1 MRKLWLV
8 IKREY
13 LTRVRTKAFIIG
25 TIALPLFS
33 VGVLAIQIY
42 TATRQT
48 DHTLKVAVVDNA
60 GNLAEPVAKGLS
72 GKLPSGQPAF
82 QVVQTLERP
91 ASREVDDLRNQ
102 VQSGQLDAFLVV
114 PEGATEGRAAAEFHT
129 KNPGEITMTDSIDQ
143 AVSDA
148 VIAQRLH
155 DRGVNVQ
162 DVGPLVKGV
171 EVKLMKVTAGGETE
185 EKGQTFVTAIVVGM
199 ILYITLI
206 VYGVTTMRSVIEEK
220 SSRVMEILV
229 ASVRPL
235 HLLLGKILGVAA
247 VGLTQ
252 YAIWVVLAGLVSAY
266 GITVASMF
274 RPGASLPELHLPW
287 ALLASMMIFF
297 LCGYFLYA
305 SLYAAIGAMCSTDQE
320 SQQLQTP
327 VTLLLVTGFLLFNII
342 LHDPNSTQSFVLSI
356 IPFFAPILMVL
367 RISMQTPPLW
377 QIALSIAVSVLTTAG
392 IVYFSARVY
401 RVGVLMYGK
410 RPSLV
415 ELVRW
420 LKYT

>member
-1 MRKLWLV
+1 VRKLWLV

-13 LTRVRTKAFIIG
+13 LTRVRTKAFILG
-25 TIALPLFS
+25 TVALPLFS
-33 VGVLAIQIY
+33 IAVLAIQIY
-42 TATRQT
+42 TAKGQA

-60 GNLAEPVAKGLS
+60 GGLAEAIAKGLD
-72 GKLPSGQPAF
+72 GKLPNGQPAF
-82 QVVQTLERP
+82 QVVKALERP
-91 ASREVDDLRNQ
+91 AGGELDDLRNQ
-102 VQSGQLDAFLVV
+102 VKSGQLDAFLLV
-114 PEGATEGRAAAEFHT
+114 PEGATQGKAAAEFHT
-129 KNPGEITMTDSIDQ
+129 KNPGEITMTDSLDR

-155 DRGVNVQ
+155 ERGVNAQ
-162 DVGPLVKGV
+162 DVGQLVKGL
-171 EVKLMKVTAGGETE
+171 EVKLIKVSSAGETE
-185 EKGQTFVTAIVVGM
+185 EEGQTFVTAIVVGM

-206 VYGVTTMRSVIEEK
+206 IYGVTTMRSVIDEK

-229 ASVRPL
+229 ASVRPV
-235 HLLLGKILGVAA
+235 HLLMGKILGVAA

-252 YAIWVVLAGLVSAY
+252 YAIWVALAGLVSAY
-266 GITVASMF
+266 GVTVASLF
-274 RPGASLPELHLPW
+274 RPGASLPSLTLPW
-287 ALLASMMIFF
+287 ALLPSMIVFF

-327 VTLLLVTGFLLFNII
+327 VTLLLVAGFLLFNII
-342 LHDPNSTQSFVLSI
+342 LHDPNSTQSFILSM

-377 QIALSIAVSVLTTAG
+377 QIALSIAISILTTAG
-392 IVYFSARVY
+392 IISFSARIY
-401 RVGVLMYGK
+401 RVGILMYGK

-415 ELVRW
+415 EVVRW

>member
-13 LTRVRTKAFIIG
+13 LTRVRTKAFILG
-25 TIALPLFS
+25 TVALPLFS
-33 VGVLAIQIY
+33 IAVLAIQIY
-42 TATRQT
+42 TAKGQA

-60 GNLAEPVAKGLS
+60 GGLAEAIAKGLD
-72 GKLPSGQPAF
+72 GKLPNGQPAF
-82 QVVQTLERP
+82 QVVKALERP
-91 ASREVDDLRNQ
+91 AGGELDDLRNQ
-102 VQSGQLDAFLVV
+102 VKSGQLDAFLLV
-114 PEGATEGRAAAEFHT
+114 PEGATQGKAAAEFHT
-129 KNPGEITMTDSIDQ
+129 KNPGEITMTDSLDR

-155 DRGVNVQ
+155 ERGVNAQ
-162 DVGPLVKGV
+162 DVGQLVKGL
-171 EVKLMKVTAGGETE
+171 EVKLIKVSSAGETE
-185 EKGQTFVTAIVVGM
+185 EEGQTFVTAIVVGM

-206 VYGVTTMRSVIEEK
+206 IYGVTTMRSVIDEK

-229 ASVRPL
+229 ASVRPV
-235 HLLLGKILGVAA
+235 HLLMGKILGVAA

-252 YAIWVVLAGLVSAY
+252 YAIWVALAGLVSAY
-266 GITVASMF
+266 GVTVASLF
-274 RPGASLPELHLPW
+274 RPGASLPSLTLPW
-287 ALLASMMIFF
+287 ALLPSMIVFF

-327 VTLLLVTGFLLFNII
+327 VTLLLVAGFLLFNII
-342 LHDPNSTQSFVLSI
+342 LHDPNSTQSFILSM

-377 QIALSIAVSVLTTAG
+377 QIALSIAISILTTAG
-392 IVYFSARVY
+392 IISFSARIY
-401 RVGVLMYGK
+401 RVGILMYGK

-415 ELVRW
+415 EVVRW

>member
-13 LTRVRTKAFIIG
+13 LTRVRTKAFIVG

-33 VGVLAIQIY
+33 IGILAIQIY

-48 DHTLKVAVVDNA
+48 DHTLKVAVVDDA
-60 GNLAEPVAKGLS
+60 GGLADAVAKGLN
-72 GKLPSGQPAF
+72 GKLPNGQPAF

-91 ASREVDDLRNQ
+91 AASELDDLRTQ
-102 VQSGQLDAFLVV
+102 VQNGRLDAFLVV
-114 PEGATEGRAAAEFHT
+114 PEGATEGKAGAEFHT
-129 KNPGEITMTDSIDQ
+129 TNPGEITITDSIDR

-162 DVGPLVKGV
+162 DVGQLVKSV
-171 EVKLMKVTAGGETE
+171 EVKLMKVSAQGETE
-185 EKGQTFVTAIVVGM
+185 EKGQTFITAIIVGM

-266 GITVASMF
+266 GVTAAAMF
-274 RPGASLPELHLPW
+274 RPGASLPPIHMPW
-287 ALLASMMIFF
+287 AVLASMMAFF
-297 LCGYFLYA
+297 LCGYFLYS
-305 SLYAAIGAMCSTDQE
+305 SLYAAIGAMCSNDQE
-320 SQQLQTP
+320 AQQLQTP
-327 VTLLLVTGFLLFNII
+327 VTLLIVAGFLLFNII
-342 LHDPNSTQSFVLSI
+342 LHDPNSTPSVVLSM

-377 QIALSIAVSVLTTAG
+377 QIALSIAISILTTAG

-415 ELVRW
+415 ELARW